1 MGSKRASLRMAFVVG
16 AVLLLAQHMAVEGV
30 VISVSWQQ
38 NTLLLESTEGFSLVA
53 VDPAGEVRDVTGAT
67 RPLGDL
73 RPGDVVECQGELFG
87 TLLIAHKLR
96 VISSAGDAQS
106 DQQGYRSP
114 DQPHGS
120 RPPASQWRPT
130 RHE

>member
-1 MGSKRASLRMAFVVG
+1 MGSKRASLRMAFVIG
-16 AVLLLAQHMAVEGV
+16 AVLLLSQHMAAEGV

-38 NTLLLESTEGFSLVA
+38 NTLLLESIEGFSLVA
-53 VDPAGEVRDVTGAT
+53 VDPAGEVRDVTGAIRT
-67 RPLGDL
+67 LSDL
-73 RPGDVVECQGELFG
+73 RPGDVIECQGEPFG

-106 DQQGYRSP
+106 DQQRYRIF
-114 DQPHGS
+114 DQLHGS
-120 RPPASQWRPT
+120 RPPASQWSPT